1 MGMFEAVSGGKF
13 HPFSLQKCSGRM
25 SEGYHTLTRPHIA
38 LDNALLCLWLLI
50 IFIRKVEQ
58 KKKKKKKKSNY
69 TLGSEEK
76 NTKRRNEVIFSSIP
90 ISQHNTALTCH
101 TSE

>member
-13 HPFSLQKCSGRM
+13 HPFSLQKCSGHI

-58 KKKKKKKKSNY
+58 KKKKKKKKAIIHW
-69 TLGSEEK
+69 GVRKKIRKEEMK
-76 NTKRRNEVIFSSIP
+76 
-90 ISQHNTALTCH
+90 
-101 TSE
+101 